1 MRALRFLRASGPL
14 ILGASLT
21 RVGYGLVFA
30 LLVPGALSS
39 AESRDVFQMLYVQ
52 GALVSLLAASAYA
65 RSVNLSAQGLLTR
78 AVVAGYHKFLTLG
91 IVLGAIALWVFIAPE
106 ASLWVRLA
114 CSSLLSL
121 GAAATAYSG
130 FAQGCLVGSGGLF
143 GKAFGPV
150 LYINLAFCILVL
162 PLLWVNAS
170 LMWVVGAWVAPQV
183 LVAISVHRAIVGFL
197 RSVTGHSAVRPGGD
211 VVVRNYLGATGAV
224 NCASVMVAFNYRE
237 RWAISQGSGVA
248 SLGFLGTRVTELGYQ
263 MVYMGLSSAPGFVT
277 HVFGF
282 FTRVRRFWVV
292 LSVGLGLVS
301 LGLAPLAL
309 PERWSWMN
317 FMAAELFV
325 MPVRF
330 FGMIFLLVLLSRR
343 SVLLYVLAV
352 GLSTLVTLS
361 CLYVPVVQTDTYGLQ
376 AMQATGA
383 IPLFCI
389 IAHLLRESA
398 REGRR

>member
-1 MRALRFLRASGPL
+1 
-14 ILGASLT
+14 
-21 RVGYGLVFA
+21 
-30 LLVPGALSS
+30 
-39 AESRDVFQMLYVQ
+39 
-52 GALVSLLAASAYA
+52 
-65 RSVNLSAQGLLTR
+65 
-78 AVVAGYHKFLTLG
+78 
-91 IVLGAIALWVFIAPE
+91 
-106 ASLWVRLA
+106 
-114 CSSLLSL
+114 
-121 GAAATAYSG
+121 
-130 FAQGCLVGSGGLF
+130 
-143 GKAFGPV
+143 
-150 LYINLAFCILVL
+150 
-162 PLLWVNAS
+162 
-170 LMWVVGAWVAPQV
+170 
-183 LVAISVHRAIVGFL
+183 
-197 RSVTGHSAVRPGGD
+197 
-211 VVVRNYLGATGAV
+211 
-224 NCASVMVAFNYRE
+224 MVAFNYRE
-237 RWAISQGSGVA
+237 RWAISQGSEVA